1 MIVFEMRFAR
11 LSTVLGFVLWA
22 VIAGLYGHAV
32 FDLMRDE
39 IESRERAIQ
48 IEATQV
54 DLTGISLQVEMLTLV
69 VEEAFETTAQV
80 AFGIHVA
87 VGVLVALQAVFFGTG
102 EEKGVLSVLRVPGFL
117 LQVVIITA
125 AVFVNLF
132 FFVSSFVVYAID
144 STIGSYLLSGAIL
157 SFAANALMVT
167 MWQGMLW
174 DQFYNRMVSTG
185 SLM

>member
-48 IEATQV
+48 IDATQV
-54 DLTGISLQVEMLTLV
+54 DPISLQVDMLTLV
-69 VEEAFETTAQV
+69 AEEAFETTAQV